1 MHLRNRILGLA
12 LILALVATGAAF
24 AAGEGRMLGTVIDEE
39 GNPIQGV
46 KVTVTS
52 PDLADFEEVKT
63 TNKKGQF
70 SVVFAKAYLRYLYR
84 FEKEGYATRETE
96 TKTNISGTTRQDF
109 TLHFGQAPTATAGSG
124 ANAAAAASNAAIFTF
139 NEGVDAY
146 KAGEFALALEK
157 FNAAIEK
164 DPSFPQAHTALAELH
179 YEMGNYQEAVTEAET
194 AIAQSS
200 GELNAMRVLYDA
212 NRKLGNEDAAKE
224 AQAALAAAGQATEEA
239 KKIYNEGVGL
249 HKAGDFPAALA
260 RFEEAVAMD
269 PNLVAAYNA
278 LTTVTMQMEDWEKAG
293 KYAEKLLELEPG
305 HENALRIR
313 YDAYVNT
320 NQIDKLDDALLDL
333 AVVDKDFAATN
344 LYNQGI
350 AFYNDGNIAAARE
363 WFEKSLTVDPDYARA
378 HYYLGLSYISEGAN
392 DKAKERLE
400 RFIALAPDDPEVATA
415 KEMMSYLQ

>member
-1 MHLRNRILGLA
+1 
-12 LILALVATGAAF
+12 
-24 AAGEGRMLGTVIDEE
+24 MLGTVVDEE

-46 KVTVTS
+46 EVTVTS
-52 PDLADFEEVKT
+52 PDLSGFEVVRK
-63 TNKKGQF
+63 TNKKGEF

-84 FEKEGYATRETE
+84 LEKEGYATREME
-96 TKTNISGTTRQDF
+96 IKTNISGTTRQEF
-109 TLHFGQAPTATAGSG
+109 VLHFGQAPAVTAESG
-124 ANAAAAASNAAIFTF
+124 ASPAAAASNAAIFTF

-146 KAGEFALALEK
+146 KAGEHALALEK
-157 FNAAIEK
+157 FQAAIEK
-164 DPSFPQAHTALAELH
+164 DPQFPQAHTALAELH
-179 YEMGNYQEAVTEAET
+179 YEMGNYQEAVTSAET

-200 GELNAMRVLYDA
+200 AELNAMRVLYDA
-212 NRKLGNEDAAKE
+212 HRKLGNDEAAKE

-249 HKAGDFPAALA
+249 HKAQDFSAALA
-260 RFEEAVAMD
+260 KFEEAVAMD
-269 PNLVAAYNA
+269 PNLAAAYNA
-278 LTTVTMQMEDWEKAG
+278 LTTVTMQMENWEKAG
-293 KYAEKLLELEPG
+293 EYAERLLELEPG

-320 NQIDKLDDALLDL
+320 NQLDKLDDALLDL
-333 AVVDKDFAATN
+333 AVVDKEFAATN

-350 AFYNDGNIAAARE
+350 AFYNDGNIAQARE
-363 WFEKSLTVDPDYARA
+363 WFEKSLAVDPDYPRA